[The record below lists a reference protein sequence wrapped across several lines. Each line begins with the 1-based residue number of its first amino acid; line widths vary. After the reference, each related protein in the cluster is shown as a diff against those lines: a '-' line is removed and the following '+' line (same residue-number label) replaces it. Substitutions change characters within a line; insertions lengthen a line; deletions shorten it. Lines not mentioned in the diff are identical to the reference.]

1 MRTCDF
7 AFVSLCYGR
16 RREDMCTGYAM
27 AASGQMQY
35 DYKQTNKHLEI
46 FHPLLLR
53 SRVPCKFGGAALSIK
68 TTKGGLVHTLGM
80 WGKGVQVSY
89 NTWRLDS
96 QAPPETK
103 KLHNYPP
110 EHSYSFARS
119 QAATRCRNQDS
130 KNSQASKETPKT
142 LQASQAAAT
151 RTAPVD
157 IVSDRWHT

>member
-1 MRTCDF
+1 MLDLQEPRWFLIIEYHSRISEFLGTD
-7 AFVSLCYGR
+7 
-16 RREDMCTGYAM
+16 
-27 AASGQMQY
+27 
-35 DYKQTNKHLEI
+35 KHLEI

-80 WGKGVQVSY
+80 WGKGGQVSY

-130 KNSQASKETPKT
+130 KNSQASKKLPRLCKRPKPLLPGLPLLT
-142 LQASQAAAT
+142 SY
-151 RTAPVD
+151 R
-157 IVSDRWHT
+157 IVGIRDVVVMMR